1 MERGATVRTLNE
13 LITTHGVDVDPHLDR
28 QATVPV
34 TAGLQRQGDV
44 IVIPASML
52 ARAETVTTRVPAA
65 GVAVVR
71 GEAGGNT
78 HLLLGDG
85 PVFFAPAQQR
95 PGSLDLGT
103 VTVPDGSVGYL
114 AHPEH
119 AYTGIAPGTYVIRRQ
134 REQADEIRLVQD

>member
-1 MERGATVRTLNE
+1 MSGTKTQAE
-13 LITTHGVDVDPHLDR
+13 LIAQHGIDIDPQLDR
-28 QATVPV
+28 EISVPV
-34 TAGLQRQGDV
+34 SNGLQRQGDILV
-44 IVIPASML
+44 VPTEASSKPSKEHKVG
-52 ARAETVTTRVPAA
+52 AE

-85 PVFFAPAQQR
+85 PVFYAPVNGRSTNA
-95 PGSLDLGT
+95 LALGT
-103 VTVPDGSVGYL
+103 ITVPEGSTGYL

-119 AYTGIAPGTYVIRRQ
+119 GYAGIAPGTYTVNRQ